1 MSGLPNHRPA
11 NHRPCRLSTYFDTHQ
26 AVMQQYR
33 DGGFVGEDSLR
44 FVDCHSVLL
53 LQGEIACRGLIVITV
68 TKLIDY
74 VTDDA
79 DPLVQMEMY
88 SYNVSVRGQ
97 GLAFRYD
104 NQHPDELYP
113 GHLDP
118 HHRHT
123 FDFTT
128 NQELPDSPEW
138 LGAEKWPTLG
148 DVIGEAWDWHGQ
160 HYALLNHP
168 GDFVPRDQLGDGLS
182 R

>member
-1 MSGLPNHRPA
+1 
-11 NHRPCRLSTYFDTHQ
+11 
-26 AVMQQYR
+26 MQQYR

-104 NQHPDELYP
+104 NQHPTSSIRGILIP
-113 GHLDP
+113 TIGTHLTL
-118 HHRHT
+118 R
-123 FDFTT
+123 
-128 NQELPDSPEW
+128 
-138 LGAEKWPTLG
+138 PTRSFPTRR
-148 DVIGEAWDWHGQ
+148 
-160 HYALLNHP
+160 N
-168 GDFVPRDQLGDGLS
+168 GLVRKS
-182 R
+182 GPLWAT